1 MSIKKNYLSNN
12 RDKIF
17 IPIVLLYFFS
27 AIAITLPAQNSNNNS
42 KLITFLQNQYQK
54 KFSNIN
60 LDTFLVNY
68 GNTLGITRFTDKFVM
83 FNSIKL
89 STSYNTNLERLFY
102 NIDLEREIK
111 ENLPSDFFNIL
122 LTSNEKNTQTL
133 YLILAS
139 ANTDTAK
146 IIDYIDN
153 YVNVK
158 TEREAKA
165 LLNTMYGYSGFFYK
179 SKIKSVLLS
188 KKNKYFFDYTLDY
201 ITPKIGSQIYT
212 SVENDGLTAG
222 NEIDFFVY
230 YKQKY
235 QSVNSQE
242 SFITEYESAHEA
254 FYKSVIIDIGL
265 AKKISF
271 LPVINELLKDE
282 YLSSKIKLSVLGYEL
297 SKEHSTEDRIKLT
310 NSLIGLY
317 EKYCKLYLNNKAYLN
332 TPVKNKSLP
341 ASFGMHASII
351 EMLCTIKTKLND
363 SLLNDLQLKLQY
375 DWVLFYNIVKHQS
388 KVNDSFFYKHISILH
403 DAANGLMEKQLT
415 VSILD
420 TLTNTL
426 NRSTNINKYFPVNNH
441 SPYYPDISVLR
452 ERDDFFK
459 KLITTPEY
467 FSLTE
472 KFILSNKNLKD
483 SLHKY
488 PLETINKL
496 IESTN
501 PINMAYGYQYLFT
514 KNPSIIA
521 KILHMGNTAYK
532 QKWVYYMAS
541 LFNYTDKKNLLAKY
555 FNNNFTAGFS
565 KQICIDKFENATF
578 IHTALTYFKNKES
591 KVFYS
596 ALKKVIGDTTNCIK
610 TNMFILNSYPYLF
623 YDKGMN
629 EETKRWY
636 FKEIYSYIKR
646 KEWIDFFSY
655 LSENDLSRIRK
666 ILLVN

>member
-1 MSIKKNYLSNN
+1 MSIKKKLSGNN
-12 RDKIF
+12 RGKLF
-17 IPIVLLYFFS
+17 ISIIVFYFLTFT
-27 AIAITLPAQNSNNNS
+27 ATTVPAQNSNTHS
-42 KLITFLQNQYQK
+42 QLIRFLKNQYQK
-54 KFSNIN
+54 KFNSIN
-60 LDTFLVNY
+60 LDTFLIDY
-68 GNTLGITRFTDKFVM
+68 SNTLNITRFIDRFVM
-83 FNSIKL
+83 FNTIHIG
-89 STSYNTNLERLFY
+89 TSYNNQLEKRF
-102 NIDLEREIK
+102 NNVDLAGAIK
-111 ENLPSDFFNIL
+111 ENLSANFFNVL
-122 LTSNEKNTQTL
+122 LNSKEKNTQVL

-139 ANTDTAK
+139 AISDTAK

-165 LLNTMYGYSGFFYK
+165 LLNNMYGYKGVFYNG
-179 SKIKSVLLS
+179 KIKSVLLNQN
-188 KKNKYFFDYTLDY
+188 NKYFFDYPLEY
-201 ITPKIGSQIYT
+201 ITPKTGSQISNYI
-212 SVENDGLTAG
+212 ENDGLTPG
-222 NEIDFFVY
+222 HEIDYFVY

-235 QSVNSQE
+235 QAVNSQE
-242 SFITEYESAHEA
+242 LFIKEYESCYDLFHKA
-254 FYKSVIIDIGL
+254 VTIDIGL
-265 AKKISF
+265 AKEFSF
-271 LPVINELLKDE
+271 LPIIHELFKDE
-282 YLSSKIKLSVLGYEL
+282 YLSSKIKLSVLSYEL
-297 SKEHSTEDRIKLT
+297 SKEHSAEDSAKLT
-310 NSLIGLY
+310 DSLIGLY
-317 EKYCKLYLNNKAYLN
+317 EKYCKLYSSNKPYLN
-332 TPVKNKSLP
+332 KPVKNSRLP
-341 ASFGMHASII
+341 TSFNMHVSII
-351 EMLCTIKTKLND
+351 QMLCSIKNKVND
-363 SLLNDLQLKLQY
+363 SLLNNLQLKLQY
-375 DWVLFYNIVKHQS
+375 DWVLFYNIVKYQC
-388 KVNDSFFYKHISILH
+388 KVNDSFFYKHIGILH
-403 DAANGLMEKQLT
+403 NAANGLMEKKSSVT
-415 VSILD
+415 ILD
-420 TLTNTL
+420 TVTNTI
-426 NRSTNINKYFPVNNH
+426 NRSTDINKYFPVNNH
-441 SPYYPDISVLR
+441 SPYYYDIPALR
-452 ERDDFFK
+452 EQDDFFK
-459 KLITTPEY
+459 KLITTPEC

-472 KFILSNKNLKD
+472 KFILSNKNLND
-483 SLHKY
+483 SLHIY

-521 KILHMGNTAYK
+521 KVLHMGNTAYK